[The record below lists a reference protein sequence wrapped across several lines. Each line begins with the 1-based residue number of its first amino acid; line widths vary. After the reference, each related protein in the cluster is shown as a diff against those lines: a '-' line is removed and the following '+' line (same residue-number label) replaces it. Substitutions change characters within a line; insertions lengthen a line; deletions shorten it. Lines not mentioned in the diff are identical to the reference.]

1 MAETDFAQS
10 ESGIWHLRGAE
21 GDHLSERSEGRKLPQ
36 QMPRCPRRFSEIENA
51 LRGWFGGDAR
61 GAAKGAKPHNRPRL
75 AARRAGV
82 PTSPEGE
89 IVCPKGSEKIKIVR
103 HLTSVITRRTGGP
116 TSPVGEPSCPQGRK
130 IKGKPRADAVEL
142 RAVQA
147 PPPSPSGEIP

>member
-1 MAETDFAQS
+1 MSETDFAQS
-10 ESGIWHLRGAE
+10 ESGIWHLRVAE
-21 GDHLSERSEGRKLPQ
+21 GDRLSERSEGGKLPQ
-36 QMPRCPRRFSEIENA
+36 RKTRALATLRELKAP
-51 LRGWFGGDAR
+51 LRGCFGGDAR

-82 PTSPEGE
+82 
-89 IVCPKGSEKIKIVR
+89 
-103 HLTSVITRRTGGP
+103 P

-147 PPPSPSGEIP
+147 TPPSPSGEIP